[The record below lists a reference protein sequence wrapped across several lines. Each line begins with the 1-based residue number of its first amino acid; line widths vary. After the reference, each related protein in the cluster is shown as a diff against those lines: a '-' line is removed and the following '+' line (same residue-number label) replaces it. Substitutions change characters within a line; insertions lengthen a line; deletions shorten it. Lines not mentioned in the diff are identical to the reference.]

1 MKSLSEKDEK
11 FLKEMEDD
19 VEKKWG
25 YRSIVEEELNNLKR
39 KTDFIIACLIGGC
52 FLIVGSFFAIV
63 TYINMIIK

>member
-11 FLKEMEDD
+11 FLKEMENDM
-19 VEKKWG
+19 EKKWG

-39 KTDFIIACLIGGC
+39 KTDFIIACLIGSC
-52 FLIVGSFFAIV
+52 FLIIGLCFAIV